1 MRLGGRNDGVFKR
14 LEFSRE
20 HAKKRGGG
28 LLQGNA
34 NEWQTREGL
43 ALIAG
48 WRRHGETPEQIAE
61 RMGIEV
67 GVLERW
73 RGAYEEIGQALQID
87 RDMADFMVEE
97 ALFHKSLSGDAKA
110 YEFWL
115 KHRMPDKWGKAVAA
129 DERGEVRQGADFAQL
144 ADLINNPVKREGDLA

>member
-1 MRLGGRNDGVFKR
+1 MQ
-14 LEFSRE
+14 S
-20 HAKKRGGG
+20 
-28 LLQGNA
+28 NA
-34 NEWQTREGL
+34 SEWLTREGL

-61 RMGIEV
+61 RMGV
-67 GVLERW
+67 GLKVLERW
-73 RGAYEEIGQALQID
+73 RGEFEEIGQALQID

-97 ALFHKSLSGDAKA
+97 ALFNKSLGGDAKA

-129 DERGEVRQGADFAQL
+129 DERGEVAQGADFAQL
-144 ADLINNPVKREGDLA
+144 AELINNPMKREGDFG